1 MCVKGRISFGTSY
14 HLFSNDCHLC
24 SRLKAIDNDKASDE
38 DPIKF
43 ENKQSPRGD
52 DFWKPQASKS
62 YEARK
67 ADQNL
72 HNGLPA
78 VSRESRVFSPSEN
91 NKVISP
97 SESVKSDPD
106 GVFGVPRN
114 KPVLLG
120 RGGLTK
126 KKDNQFSWLDDNKKP
141 TANKAKPDDSFNF
154 GDYSPSMGD
163 SKKKS
168 DDILDNGL
176 SKRAGH
182 GRRREGGFGDDGF
195 DFGDRRGA
203 DKPKPQNNSL
213 AFLSDD
219 YGSKRGGEKSSGG
232 PGSNSPLLPR
242 RRAAQERTGP
252 VAISSAFDDNLDDL
266 EEFTL

>member
-1 MCVKGRISFGTSY
+1 M
-14 HLFSNDCHLC
+14 
-24 SRLKAIDNDKASDE
+24 DNDKALDE
-38 DPIKF
+38 DPVKF
-43 ENKQSPRGD
+43 ENKQSPRSD

-62 YEARK
+62 HEARK

-78 VSRESRVFSPSEN
+78 VPRESRVFSPSEK

-97 SESVKSDPD
+97 PESVKSDPD

-141 TANKAKPDDSFNF
+141 AANKAKPDDIFHF
-154 GDYSPSMGD
+154 GDYSPSMND
-163 SKKKS
+163 NKKKT
-168 DDILDNGL
+168 DDILDNG
-176 SKRAGH
+176 SSRRAGP
-182 GRRREGGFGDDGF
+182 GRRREGGFGDNGF
-195 DFGDRRGA
+195 EFGDRGGVE
-203 DKPKPQNNSL
+203 KPKPQNNSL
-213 AFLSDD
+213 GFLSDD
-219 YGSKRGGEKSSGG
+219 FGSKKGGENSSRG

-242 RRAAQERTGP
+242 RRAAQERGGP
-252 VAISSAFDDNLDDL
+252 AAISSAFDDNLDDL

>member
-1 MCVKGRISFGTSY
+1 M
-14 HLFSNDCHLC
+14 
-24 SRLKAIDNDKASDE
+24 DNDKALNE

-43 ENKQSPRGD
+43 ENKQSPRSD
-52 DFWKPQASKS
+52 DFWKPQASKTH
-62 YEARK
+62 EARK

-78 VSRESRVFSPSEN
+78 VPRESRVFSPSEK

-97 SESVKSDPD
+97 PESVKSDPD

-141 TANKAKPDDSFNF
+141 AANKAKPDDIFHF
-154 GDYSPSMGD
+154 GDYSPSMND
-163 SKKKS
+163 NKKKT
-168 DDILDNGL
+168 DDILDNG
-176 SKRAGH
+176 SSRRAGL
-182 GRRREGGFGDDGF
+182 GRRREGGFGDNGF
-195 DFGDRRGA
+195 EFGGTGGVE
-203 DKPKPQNNSL
+203 KPKPQNNSL
-213 AFLSDD
+213 EFLSDD
-219 YGSKRGGEKSSGG
+219 FGSKKGGENSTRG
-232 PGSNSPLLPR
+232 PAGSNSPLLPR
-242 RRAAQERTGP
+242 RRAAQERSGP
-252 VAISSAFDDNLDDL
+252 AAISSGFDDNLDDL